1 MELLGH
7 LNPSSPLIATRLA
20 AVVVTAEHRTR
31 TPVACAMAPAI
42 AAGNARKLKFSEFL
56 PRSAESTRA
65 RHSFRSLKT
74 T

>member
-20 AVVVTAEHRTR
+20 AVVTAEHRTR
-31 TPVACAMAPAI
+31 TPVACAIAPAI

-56 PRSAESTRA
+56 PRSVESTRA